1 MRRILLFIFMVL
13 MTSSTLIAQEKIKF
27 EVSFKEPQAH
37 YVEVLMRISNIKDDV
52 LDLRMPVWA
61 PGSYLI
67 REFPKNVEA
76 FGVTANGKA
85 VKSEKVNKNTWR
97 VDTKGESSVEVA
109 YRVYAYEVSVRTS
122 FIDASH
128 AFLSPTGIFMFIDKK
143 LDLPA
148 EVQVH
153 PHADWT
159 SISTG
164 LPSVE
169 GRSNTYYSENFDV
182 LFDSPIEVG
191 NQDIFYFEAAG
202 VDHEV
207 AMVGGGN
214 YDKERLKKD
223 MASIV
228 EAETRVYG
236 ENPNEK
242 YVFIVHNYRAGG
254 GGLEHINSTTLGAS
268 RFAYATER
276 GYKGFLGLV
285 AHEYFHL
292 WNVKRLRPEHL
303 GPFDYSNE
311 NYTPNLWISEG
322 FTAYYDNH
330 MLRRCGF
337 YGVEEYL
344 NILGNEISSIENRP
358 GNLVQ
363 SLSSSSFDAWIK
375 QYRPDENSYNTSV
388 TYYTKGAI
396 IAMLLD
402 LRILEA
408 TKGAKRLDD
417 VMKAMYNTYYLDKN
431 TGFTREQFEAM
442 ANQVAGISLEDVFA
456 NVDVAAPIDYN
467 RYLNYAGLELVD
479 LNEDKQIK
487 TLDVRLSEREGKIM
501 VNAVYRGGS
510 AWDGGLNVGDELI
523 AIDGYRVQDYRG
535 DVERALDATDV
546 GSTLE
551 VTIARDGKIMQLPLE
566 VRADKQKDYHIL
578 ALDNPSAGQLEIRK
592 QWLEE

>member
-1 MRRILLFIFMVL
+1 